1 MTPEQKERLRA
12 LGEAN
17 RVITVV
23 LDRIE
28 RGEID
33 EREGLVRLVE
43 HLNSLNQILLEA
55 AKGCCAATRDR
66 QKERP

>member
-23 LDRIE
+23 LDRVE

-33 EREGLVRLVE
+33 EGEALVRLIE
-43 HLNSLNQILLEA
+43 HLHGFNQILLKA
-55 AKGCCAATRDR
+55 GKG
-66 QKERP
+66 